1 MFAGLITGTLLFLV
15 SYSPIAIGLI
25 SGIFLVLTII
35 AGVRDTLKKTTVLLY
50 NLDGDAMLAFG
61 KLTSAFDRAAGSEK
75 IWHVQSQAAVLD
87 RKYHAGAAAEV
98 KTDDAHLAKA
108 APSKVKTNVQPLTIP
123 LPGRKLYLL
132 PDRLLVSD
140 AVGLGQSIT
149 SGSK

>member
-1 MFAGLITGTLLFLV
+1 MATRC
-15 SYSPIAIGLI
+15 S
-25 SGIFLVLTII
+25 
-35 AGVRDTLKKTTVLLY
+35 R
-50 NLDGDAMLAFG
+50 
-61 KLTSAFDRAAGSEK
+61 SASLPLPSTERPVPKRYA
-75 IWHVQSQAAVLD
+75 HVQSQATVLD